1 MTLSSR
7 TVMWI
12 TLASLLLANYGLRVE
27 AAEPLEQVRQMLE
40 QVIVVLHEQSPNT
53 PEQSQK
59 RQEKLHQI
67 VSQTFA
73 FKETAQRAL
82 GPHWYKLTPEQRQ
95 EYLQTFSEL
104 LEASFVARIAYR
116 GKQGR
121 QGYGTVPSTIEYLQ
135 ETVEPDGYAF
145 VHTTMAYPL
154 ETGKEEI
161 EFLLLKHNNNWLIY
175 DIVTDGASMITNY
188 RTQFD
193 KIIRQESYAELIK
206 RLRTS
211 YRHSLSST
219 EEKSRQ

>member
-1 MTLSSR
+1 MWVTL
-7 TVMWI
+7 V
-12 TLASLLLANYGLRVE
+12 SLLLASHGLRLE
-27 AAEPLEQVRQMLE
+27 AAEPLEQVRQMLDRIMA
-40 QVIVVLHEQSPNT
+40 VFNEQSPNT

-67 VSQTFA
+67 VSQSFA

-82 GPHWYKLTPEQRQ
+82 GQHWYKLTPEQRQ

-104 LEASFVARIAYR
+104 LEESFVARIAYR
-116 GKQGR
+116 GKRGS
-121 QGYGTVPSTIEYLQ
+121 QGYGTVPSAIEYLQ

-145 VHTTMAYPL
+145 VHTAMAYPL
-154 ETGKEEI
+154 ETSKEEI

-175 DIVTDGASMITNY
+175 DMVTDGVSMITDY

-193 KIIRQESYAELIK
+193 KIIRQESYADLIK

-211 YRHSLSST
+211 YRHNLSST
-219 EEKSRQ
+219 EDKPRQ